1 MNDNLKEIKQIDNNN
16 KKNLVLEI
24 LDRLEDVINDAKEND
39 IIVNR
44 IKNIIMLLNDLNDKY
59 EKIIQKLNNFYIK
72 YFLTIIFFQ
81 NWFKNTT
88 NIYKN

>member
-72 YFLTIIFFQ
+72 YFLTIIFFS
-81 NWFKNTT
+81 KLV
-88 NIYKN
+88 

>member
-44 IKNIIMLLNDLNDKY
+44 I
-59 EKIIQKLNNFYIK
+59 
-72 YFLTIIFFQ
+72 
-81 NWFKNTT
+81 
-88 NIYKN
+88 